1 MSENAI
7 SENLR
12 RLMVEGN
19 FTIGDVV
26 AATGLDRRTL
36 QGILEGNTRA
46 HARTLHRLAKGLDV
60 AVDEFFVS
68 PSQLLCR
75 RFNRETNP
83 GVEEAVAAEP
93 GLFEGWTELDFDE
106 LRSRFGAG
114 GELTLEG
121 AVEAARQMN
130 RNHRLHDML
139 AFLLETNQS
148 DVIAGILEV
157 MYEKAVFWG
166 GDGDASD

>member
-19 FTIGDVV
+19 CTVADVTE
-26 AATGLDRRTL
+26 ATGLDRRTV
-36 QGILEGNTRA
+36 QGILDGTTRA
-46 HARTLHRLAKGLDV
+46 HARTLHRLARGLDV
-60 AVDEFFVS
+60 SVDEFFVS

-83 GVEEAVAAEP
+83 GVEEAIAADP
-93 GLFEGWTELDFDE
+93 AVFGGWTELDFDE

-121 AVEAARQMN
+121 ALEAARQMN
-130 RNHRLHDML
+130 RNRRLHDML

-157 MYEKAVFWG
+157 MYEKAVLWG
-166 GDGDASD
+166 GDGEE